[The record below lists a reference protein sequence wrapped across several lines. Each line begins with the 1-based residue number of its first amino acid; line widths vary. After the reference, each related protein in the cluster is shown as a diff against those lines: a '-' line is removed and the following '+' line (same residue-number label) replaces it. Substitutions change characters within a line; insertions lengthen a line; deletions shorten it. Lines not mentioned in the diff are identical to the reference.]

1 MIGAIIGDIVGSRFE
16 WTGNKQK
23 RFALF
28 TPSCR
33 FTDDSLMTMAIARA
47 FLLGQGV
54 WRTPAFQESVVQSMV
69 EMGREYAHMSFW
81 GERFFN
87 WFMGSHQPYES
98 YGNGAAMRVSP
109 IGWIAE
115 SEDDVKY
122 FSKLVTEVSHNHPEG
137 IKGAEAVAMAIYL
150 ARIGTP
156 MEEIRRRMIGYYP
169 VIKGLTVDG
178 IRPKYGY
185 DEAGAWVSCQGSVPQ
200 AIVCFLDSTGFE
212 DAIRNAISLGADTDT
227 QGCIAGSIAEAYYGI
242 APEIEEEAMDYL
254 PEKLQG
260 ICYAFS
266 MIKKQRE
273 RYRSS

>member
-1 MIGAIIGDIVGSRFE
+1 MLGAIIGDIVGSRFE

-28 TPSCR
+28 TNSCR
-33 FTDDSLMTMAIARA
+33 FTDDSLMTIAIAKA
-47 FLLGQGV
+47 FLLNKGAWQAPV
-54 WRTPAFQESVVQSMV
+54 FQEYVVQSMV
-69 EMGREYAHMSFW
+69 ELGKEYAQMSFW

-98 YGNGAAMRVSP
+98 FGNGAAMRVSP
-109 IGWIAE
+109 VGWIAE
-115 SEDDVKY
+115 SEDDVRY
-122 FSKLVTEVSHNHPEG
+122 YSKLVTEVSHNHPEG

-150 ARIGTP
+150 ARIGVSK
-156 MEEIRRRMIGYYP
+156 EEIRSRMIGYYP
-169 VIKGLTVDG
+169 EIKNMTVDG

-212 DAIRNAISLGADTDT
+212 DAIRNAVSLGADTDT
-227 QGCIAGSIAEAYYGI
+227 QGCMAGSIAEAYYDI
-242 APEIEEEAMDYL
+242 PPEIEEKAMDFL
-254 PEKLQG
+254 PDKLQG

-266 MIKKQRE
+266 TIKKQRK
-273 RYRSS
+273 RRTI